1 MRLLRDGVPTPG
13 GVWADLGSGDGAFTL
28 ALADLLGHGAQIY
41 SVDREAHSLER
52 QEISMTLQFPEAQVT
67 YLAADYT
74 RPLELPPLDGI
85 VMANSLHFQRAK
97 EGVLS
102 LVRDYLKPGGHLL
115 LVEYNADHGNMWV
128 PVSALVPYLGEAGGR
143 KRLRPDAAAHHHTK
157 PLPARDLLR
166 REPEASGVIGASCIA
181 SAAGCSVPRL
191 GNLCSTLSPG

>member
-13 GVWADLGSGDGAFTL
+13 GVWADFGSGDGAFTL
-28 ALADLLGHGAQIY
+28 ALADLLGPGAQIY

-52 QEISMTLQFPEAQVT
+52 QEISMTLQFPDAQVT

-97 EGVLS
+97 EGVLA
-102 LVRDYLKPGGHLL
+102 LVRDYLKPGGRLL

-128 PVSALVPYLGEAGGR
+128 PY
-143 KRLRPDAAAHHHTK
+143 
-157 PLPARDLLR
+157 PLSYPTWEKL
-166 REPEASGVIGASCIA
+166 A
-181 SAAGCSVPRL
+181 SANGFVQTRL
-191 GNLCSTLSPG
+191 LATTPSRFLREIYSAESLKPVE